1 MEGLTHMSTESST
14 PSGAGGVGIFGIIG
28 WLGTVA
34 VMASVAIRFVKP
46 EWLQYQQYL
55 AWAGLALILVYLAG
69 QWRDIQSFYQ
79 GRGARYGT
87 LSIVSV
93 LVFAGI
99 LVAVNYLSSRQNKR
113 WDLTANQVYALSDQ
127 TVKILSSLD
136 APVKFT
142 VFDEELS
149 FDRYRDRLDEYAY
162 HSSLV
167 SAEYVD
173 PIKNPVRA
181 NAAEVTSLGTILVEY
196 KDRTERVMSSG
207 EQELT
212 NALIK
217 AVTGAERKVYFTQG
231 HGEKDPESSD
241 RTGYTAVAQ
250 ALGTD
255 NYSVEAIVLAQQTT
269 VPDDATVLVIAGPQ
283 TDFLEPEIDAVKAY
297 VARGGKV
304 LAMIDPLQDPASP
317 GQPNLIAFLH
327 EWGLQLGDDVVLDAS
342 GIGRLLGTDASVP
355 VAANYPPHPITTNFQ
370 LMTAFPLARSVTPV
384 EGGVDGRFAQSIVET
399 SAQSWAETNLQSLT
413 GGDAPVELNTDQGD
427 RQGPIALG
435 AAVSAP
441 ASDPPEPAA
450 PAEGEG
456 ETPAEPPATPES
468 RIVAIGDSEFASNS
482 VLGVQ
487 GNRDFFMNTINW
499 LAQQENLIA
508 IRPKEPEDRRLTLTA
523 SDQSN
528 LMMLSLFVIPGL
540 VLATGVYNWYKRR

>member
-1 MEGLTHMSTESST
+1 MEGLTHMNTETST
-14 PSGAGGVGIFGIIG
+14 PPQGTAVSVFGIIG

-46 EWLQYQQYL
+46 EWQQYQQYL
-55 AWAGLALILVYLAG
+55 AWGGLALILVYLAG
-69 QWRDIQSFYQ
+69 QWRDIQTFYQ
-79 GRGARYGT
+79 GRSARYGT
-87 LSIVSV
+87 LSIVAV
-93 LVFAGI
+93 LVFVGI
-99 LVAVNYLSSRQNKR
+99 LVAVNYLASRQNKR

-127 TVKILSSLD
+127 TIKILNNLD

-149 FDRYRDRLDEYAY
+149 FDRYRDRLEEYAY

-167 SAEYVD
+167 TTEYVD

-181 NAAEVTSLGTILVEY
+181 NAAKITSLGTILVEY
-196 KDRTERVMSSG
+196 KDRTERVTSSG

-231 HGEKDPESSD
+231 HGEKDPTSGE
-241 RTGYTAVAQ
+241 RTGYTAIAQ
-250 ALGTD
+250 ALSTD
-255 NYSVEAIVLAQQTT
+255 NYGVETIVLAQQTA

-283 TDFLEPEIDAVKAY
+283 TDFLPPEIDAIKAY
-297 VARGGKV
+297 LARGGKV
-304 LAMIDPLQDPASP
+304 LAMVDPATDP
-317 GQPNLIAFLH
+317 AAPEQPNLTALLK
-327 EWGLQLGDDVVLDAS
+327 EWGLQLGNDVVLDAS

-355 VAANYPPHPITTNFQ
+355 VAANYPPHAITTNFE

-384 EGGVDGRFAQSIVET
+384 EGGVDGRIAQAIVET
-399 SAQSWAETNLQSLT
+399 GPQSWAEADLAGLAK
-413 GGDAPVELNTDQGD
+413 GDGRVELNPERGD

-441 ASDPPEPAA
+441 ATEA
-450 PAEGEG
+450 PAPPADSSS
-456 ETPAEPPATPES
+456 ETPSEPPSKPES

-487 GNRDFFMNTINW
+487 GNRDFFMNVVNW

-523 SDQSN
+523 DAQSR
-528 LMMLSLFVIPGL
+528 LMMLSLFVIPGF
-540 VLATGVYNWYKRR
+540 VFAAGFYNWYRRR

>member
-1 MEGLTHMSTESST
+1 MSTESST
-14 PSGAGGVGIFGIIG
+14 SPRGSAVTLFGIIG
-28 WLGTVA
+28 WLGTIA
-34 VMASVAIRFVKP
+34 VMASVAIRFVRP
-46 EWLQYQQYL
+46 EWQQYQQYL
-55 AWAGLALILVYLAG
+55 AWGGLALILVYLAG
-69 QWRDIQSFYQ
+69 QWRDVQNFYQ
-79 GRGARYGT
+79 GRSARYGT

-93 LVFAGI
+93 LVFVGI
-99 LVAVNYLSSRQNKR
+99 LFAINYLSARQNKR

-127 TVKILSSLD
+127 TVKILQGLD

-162 HSSLV
+162 QSSLV

-181 NAAEVTSLGTILVEY
+181 NAAKVTSLGTILIDY
-196 KDRTERVMSSG
+196 KDRTERVTGSG

-217 AVTGAERKVYFTQG
+217 AVTGATRKVYFTQG
-231 HGEKDPESSD
+231 HGEKDPESSE
-241 RTGYTAVAQ
+241 RTGFSAVAQ
-250 ALGTD
+250 ALEAD
-255 NYSVEAIVLAQQTT
+255 NYGVEKIVLAQKGA

-283 TDFLEPEIDAVKAY
+283 TDFLQPEIDAVKQY
-297 VARGGKV
+297 MARGGKV
-304 LAMIDPLQDPASP
+304 LALVDPQTDPGSA
-317 GQPNLIAFLH
+317 GKPNLTAFIH
-327 EWGLQLGDDVVLDAS
+327 DWAMSLGDDVVLDAS

-355 VAANYPPHPITTNFQ
+355 VAANYPPHPITTNFE

-384 EGGVDGRFAQSIVET
+384 EGGVNGRTAQSIVET
-399 SAQSWAETNLQSLT
+399 GPQSWAEVDLAGLAK
-413 GGDAPVELNTDQGD
+413 GDGRVELNPEDGD
-427 RQGPIALG
+427 RPGPISLG

-441 ASDPPEPAA
+441 AAEPPAA
-450 PAEGEG
+450 PAADPSAEK
-456 ETPAEPPATPES
+456 PAEPATKPES
-468 RIVAIGDSEFASNS
+468 RVVTIGDSDFASNS
-482 VLGVQ
+482 VIGVQ

-523 SDQSN
+523 DAQSR
-528 LMMLSLFVIPGL
+528 LMMLSLLIIPGL
-540 VLATGVYNWYKRR
+540 VFAAGVYNWYRRR